1 MTIKDSDISETLERL
16 RTSTGLSLKV
26 EENESG
32 FTLLLMDHYGD
43 KVKEILGFSSTK
55 SGIYTQLLTAKRVID
70 AMNFKKSGL
79 KEL

>member
-1 MTIKDSDISETLERL
+1 MTVNDSDINKILDRL
-16 RTSTGLSLKV
+16 KTSTGLSLKV

-32 FTLLLMDHYGD
+32 FTLLLMDKYGD
-43 KVKEILGFSSTK
+43 KVKEILGFSITK
-55 SGIYTQLLTAKRVID
+55 AGIHAQLLTARRVVD